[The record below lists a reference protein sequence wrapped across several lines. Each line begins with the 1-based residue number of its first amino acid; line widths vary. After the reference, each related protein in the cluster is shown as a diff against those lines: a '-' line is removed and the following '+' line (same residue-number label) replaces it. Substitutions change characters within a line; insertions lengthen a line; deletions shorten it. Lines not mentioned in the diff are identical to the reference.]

1 MGVMNNKSAA
11 IAALLSFIFP
21 GLGHLYLGRRRQALM
36 FALPAIVVG
45 IALGLE
51 LLSGIDSILANLITP
66 SGSLTILIL
75 ILLAGGW
82 RVVAMVDAVLI
93 VRRDSGLRAP
103 VAIFVALLL
112 VLVIV
117 PHAAGAYVAYTAYD
131 AESKIFTAARPD
143 DQTGTTPSAT
153 GDPGSAQPG
162 DSGSPEPTD
171 DFQATPDATPATAQ
185 SRINILLTGVDSAE
199 QRTTALTDTLLV
211 VSINP
216 VDKSVVML
224 SLPRDIS
231 QFPLYDGR
239 TFKGKINSLMTWAR
253 NHPKDFPDGPFPTL
267 IKEVGYLIG
276 VPIHYYAAID
286 LQGFRKMIDAV
297 GGVTVDNPK
306 AINDPRYDW
315 LDGGPYGFYMKAG
328 PVTLNGRNALA
339 YARSR
344 QGVGDS
350 DFTRAARQQQ
360 LLVAL
365 QGEAELARHGHE
377 AAGHHQGCRR
387 HGADERADEPPRGA
401 HRARPP
407 GEHRRDHQGRA
418 DVPDRVP
425 PAHGF
430 HRGRLDAAAPHGQ
443 GRRAVQ
449 EALRLRQSV
458 RRELAE
464 CSATTCAS
472 SAWRSCWQTA
482 SQPPCCS
489 WWYRASGWG
498 RTGRDAWMN
507 AGGPWWMWA
516 AGYGVLWASAEWLQN
531 LDQLRARWTFRGEV
545 GDILRAALILAVSV
559 FSVLFLVHAPE
570 VSRLFLVILFSVQV
584 GVLHPPAACD
594 PPRPRC

>member
-1 MGVMNNKSAA
+1 MGVMKNKSAA
-11 IAALLSFIFP
+11 VAALLSFIFP
-21 GLGHLYLGRRRQALM
+21 GLGHLYLGRRRQALV
-36 FALPAIVVG
+36 FAIPAIVVG
-45 IALGLE
+45 IAIGLE
-51 LLSGIDSILANLITP
+51 LLSGVDSILANLITP
-66 SGSLTILIL
+66 SGSLTVLIL

-103 VAIFVALLL
+103 AAIFVALLL

-131 AESKIFTAARPD
+131 AESKIFTAAGPD
-143 DQTGTTPSAT
+143 DQSGTTPSGT
-153 GDPGSAQPG
+153 GDASSAQPG

-216 VDKSVVML
+216 VDKSVIML

-286 LQGFRKMIDAV
+286 LQGFRKMVDAV
-297 GGVTVDNPK
+297 GGVTVNNPK
-306 AINDPRYDW
+306 AIVDPRYDW
-315 LDGGPYGFYMKAG
+315 LDGTHGFYLNAG
-328 PVTLNGRNALA
+328 TVKLDGRHALA

-365 QGEAELARHGHE
+365 REKLSSPSMVTKLPDIIKVAGDTVRTNVPTDRLEELIGLARAVNSDAIDRNVLTYPIAFHPPTQSTGGVWTLQLHMDKVAELSKKLFGSDSRY
-377 AAGHHQGCRR
+377 AG
-387 HGADERADEPPRGA
+387 
-401 HRARPP
+401 
-407 GEHRRDHQGRA
+407 
-418 DVPDRVP
+418 
-425 PAHGF
+425 
-430 HRGRLDAAAPHGQ
+430 
-443 GRRAVQ
+443 
-449 EALRLRQSV
+449 
-458 RRELAE
+458 
-464 CSATTCAS
+464 
-472 SAWRSCWQTA
+472 
-482 SQPPCCS
+482 
-489 WWYRASGWG
+489 
-498 RTGRDAWMN
+498 N
-507 AGGPWWMWA
+507 
-516 AGYGVLWASAEWLQN
+516 
-531 LDQLRARWTFRGEV
+531 
-545 GDILRAALILAVSV
+545 
-559 FSVLFLVHAPE
+559 
-570 VSRLFLVILFSVQV
+570 
-584 GVLHPPAACD
+584 
-594 PPRPRC
+594 